1 MKSPNLKEE
10 KKLWEKGFK
19 RVAGLDEAGRGPLCG
34 PVVAAA
40 AILNSKI
47 KNPYKAEPSGFR
59 QKLKLQIKIQ
69 NLEIKDS
76 KKLSSKKR
84 EKLYQILTHSDFIEW
99 GIGRV
104 SEKVIDKINI
114 LEATKLA
121 MIKAVKNLEKKL
133 QKQLQTNKKFI
144 SYIFYGRR
152 NRTIIDFLILDG
164 NFKIGL
170 DIPQKSI
177 VKGDEKVFS
186 CAAASI
192 LAKVYRDRIMERYDK
207 KYPRYGFSKHKG
219 YPTKYHLKMLKKYGP
234 CEIHR
239 KTFKPVKEMQ
249 KSKTELPVKEAKVKK
264 RTKFSSPVKMQNDKS
279 KFKKKFI

>member
-84 EKLYQILTHSDFIEW
+84 ERLYQILTHSDFIEW

-121 MIKAVKNLEKKL
+121 MV
-133 QKQLQTNKKFI
+133 
-144 SYIFYGRR
+144 
-152 NRTIIDFLILDG
+152 
-164 NFKIGL
+164 KIGRAH
-170 DIPQKSI
+170 
-177 VKGDEKVFS
+177 V
-186 CAAASI
+186 
-192 LAKVYRDRIMERYDK
+192 
-207 KYPRYGFSKHKG
+207 
-219 YPTKYHLKMLKKYGP
+219 
-234 CEIHR
+234 
-239 KTFKPVKEMQ
+239 
-249 KSKTELPVKEAKVKK
+249 
-264 RTKFSSPVKMQNDKS
+264 
-279 KFKKKFI
+279 